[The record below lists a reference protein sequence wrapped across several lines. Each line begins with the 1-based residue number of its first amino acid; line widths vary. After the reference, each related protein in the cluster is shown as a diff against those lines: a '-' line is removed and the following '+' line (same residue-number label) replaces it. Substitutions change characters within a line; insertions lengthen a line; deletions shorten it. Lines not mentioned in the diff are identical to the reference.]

1 MTEVIKE
8 TEEIHYDY
16 QVAVK
21 FRNNSHPYTFGSD
34 RNDFKPGDMLVVE
47 TAQGLEL
54 GECTSTPLPTDKF
67 PPRFPLKPVV
77 RIADLRDKRNYEDNF
92 RYAEE
97 AMKICQAEVMDLG
110 LDMHLLSSSYV
121 LDRSK
126 VLFIYTA
133 DQRVDFRELL
143 KRLGSRLHCRI
154 ELRQIGERDQVKMIG
169 GIGLC
174 GMECCCSRFKTH
186 FDNIS
191 INMAKNQQLAL
202 NIEKLSGMC
211 GKLMCCL
218 RYENDIYTELTQD
231 LPKVGAHVEYEGEM
245 YRVTS
250 INVIAN
256 QARLENMES
265 YQSITVDELREKA
278 VIRKGVTIKRA
289 DGNRRL
295 TNRTNRTAQPE
306 RKETERPKPERR
318 KPEETP
324 KRDTGKV
331 QTRTFS
337 ANDRNK
343 PAQNRPNR
351 EAKEN
356 RDNRNNRS
364 RRPNKP
370 QEPAARPN
378 VTVRS
383 FKVNREKKEG

>member
-1 MTEVIKE
+1 MTVENTE
-8 TEEIHYDY
+8 TVQEIHYEY

-21 FRNNSHPYTFGSD
+21 FRNSSHPYTFGTD
-34 RNDFKPGDMLVVE
+34 RDDFRPGDLLVVE
-47 TAQGLEL
+47 TAQGTEV
-54 GECTSTPLPTDKF
+54 GECAGKPLPTDKY
-67 PPRFPLKPVV
+67 PPRYPLKPVI
-77 RIADLRDKRNYEDNF
+77 RLADFRDRRNYEDNF
-92 RYAEE
+92 IYAQE
-97 AMKICQAEVMDLG
+97 AMKICQEEVESLG
-110 LDMHLLSSSYV
+110 LGMHLLSSSYV

-126 VLFIYTA
+126 VLFVYTA

-143 KRLGSRLHCRI
+143 KRLGARLHCRI

-174 GMECCCSRFKTH
+174 GMECCCTRFKTH

-256 QARLENMES
+256 QARLENMDT
-265 YQSITVDELREKA
+265 YQAITVDELREKA
-278 VIRKGVTIKRA
+278 IIRKGITIKRA
-289 DGNRRL
+289 TGNRRAV
-295 TNRTNRTAQPE
+295 NRTAVKPADKEARTPE
-306 RKETERPKPERR
+306 MPKREEKPETAA
-318 KPEETP
+318 P
-324 KRDTGKV
+324 KV

-337 ANDRNK
+337 SKKQNNK
-343 PAQNRPNR
+343 Q
-351 EAKEN
+351 
-356 RDNRNNRS
+356 DNRS
-364 RRPNKP
+364 RSKERQRPVRS
-370 QEPAARPN
+370 QETNASKPN

-383 FKVNREKKEG
+383 FKAARDRKEGQGD

>member
-1 MTEVIKE
+1 MTVENTE
-8 TEEIHYDY
+8 TVQETHYDY

-21 FRNNSHPYTFGSD
+21 FRNNSHPYTFGTD
-34 RNDFKPGDMLVVE
+34 RDDFRPGDLLVVE
-47 TAQGLEL
+47 TAQGVEV
-54 GECTSTPLPTDKF
+54 GECAEKPLPTDKY
-67 PPRFPLKPVV
+67 PPRFPLKPVL
-77 RIADLRDKRNYEDNF
+77 RLADFRDRKNYEDNF
-92 RYAEE
+92 IYAQE
-97 AMKICQAEVMDLG
+97 AMKVCQEEVDDLG
-110 LDMHLLSSSYV
+110 LGMHLLNSSYV

-126 VLFIYTA
+126 VLFVYTA
-133 DQRVDFRELL
+133 EQRVDFRELL

-174 GMECCCSRFKTH
+174 GMECCCTRFKTH

-256 QARLENMES
+256 QARLENMDT
-265 YQSITVDELREKA
+265 YQAITVDELREKA
-278 VIRKGVTIKRA
+278 IIRKGVTIKRA
-289 DGNRRL
+289 AGGRRAV
-295 TNRTNRTAQPE
+295 NRTAVKPAENRTPE
-306 RKETERPKPERR
+306 MPKPEESP
-318 KPEETP
+318 KTETP
-324 KRDTGKV
+324 KV
-331 QTRTFS
+331 QTRSFS
-337 ANDRNK
+337 GKKQNSK
-343 PAQNRPNR
+343 PNNNPRSKENQRPQNR
-351 EAKEN
+351 N
-356 RDNRNNRS
+356 RDAA
-364 RRPNKP
+364 PVNK
-370 QEPAARPN
+370 PN

-383 FKVNREKKEG
+383 FKAARDRKDSQGD